1 MSFSAKFTANF
12 TTRLHMLGL
21 LLFLSFPAISQQ
33 YYLFVGTYTEGPPA
47 SQGSKG
53 IYVYR
58 FNAATGDAT
67 PISTMMTDNPSYL
80 ALAPGGRFLYSVNE
94 THGKGTESGE
104 VSAFSFDKTTGKL
117 TFIDKQPS
125 GGADPCY
132 ISVDAGRRWALIAN
146 YSGGN
151 LSALPIGMDGSLHPL
166 TELIQHTGAGPVKDR
181 QEKAHV
187 HSTILSPDQH
197 YLVVADLGMDQLSVL
212 HFTPSAMK
220 TPLTPATDSIVK
232 IQPGYGPRH
241 TAFSPGKP
249 YVYAINELSG
259 MVDAFHYTNGKFTL
273 LQAISSHP
281 AGYKGEIGSADI
293 HVSPDGRF
301 LYASNR
307 GDANNIAV
315 FTIDAATGKLTWK
328 GVAPSG
334 GNTPRNFMI
343 DPTGH
348 WLLAAN
354 QNGSNVVIF
363 KIDPQTGMPTP
374 TGKTLSIPAPVCLKM
389 TPVK

>member
-1 MSFSAKFTANF
+1 M
-12 TTRLHMLGL
+12 RLSILTL
-21 LLFLSFPAISQQ
+21 FLFLSFSCFSQQ
-33 YYLFVGTYTEGPPA
+33 YYLFIGTYTEGMPS

-67 PISTMMTDNPSYL
+67 PLSTVMTDNPSYL
-80 ALAPGGRFLYSVNE
+80 AIAPGGKFVYSVNE
-94 THGKGTESGE
+94 THGAKPGG

-132 ISVDAGRRWALIAN
+132 ISVDAGRKWALIAN

-151 LSALPIGMDGSLHPL
+151 LSALPIGADGSLHPL
-166 TELIQHTGAGPVKDR
+166 TELIRHTGTGPNKER
-181 QEKAHV
+181 QEHAHV
-187 HSTILSPDQH
+187 HSTILSPDQR
-197 YLVVADLGMDQLSVL
+197 YLVVADLGMDQLSIL
-212 HFTPSAMK
+212 HFNPAATK

-241 TAFSPGKP
+241 TAFCPGKP
-249 YVYAINELSG
+249 FVYVINELSG
-259 MVDAFHYTNGKFTL
+259 MVDAFHYTNGKFNLIQT
-273 LQAISSHP
+273 ISSHP
-281 AGYKGEIGSADI
+281 AGYTGEIGSADI
-293 HVSPDGRF
+293 HVSPNGKF

-307 GDANNIAV
+307 GDANNIAI
-315 FTIDAATGKLTWK
+315 FSIDATTGKLAWK
-328 GVAPSG
+328 GAVG
-334 GNTPRNFMI
+334 TQGKTPRNFMI
-343 DPTGH
+343 DPTGQ

-363 KIDPQTGMPTP
+363 KIDAQTGMPNP
-374 TGKTLSIPAPVCLKM
+374 TGKQLSIPAPVCLKM
-389 TPVK
+389 IPAN